1 MTEDGLNKSSIPNED
16 VDYDL
21 INDIDDYIFEHGVKV
36 NEKGERIMNTD
47 YIYPHNY
54 RILIKH
60 SLFKHDMSLL
70 KRLSK
75 LPVCGRSELLRMV
88 IEDIVAHNLKGKVL
102 VDLRGIEFLLKD
114 DLT

>member
-1 MTEDGLNKSSIPNED
+1 MTKDGLDKSNLPNED
-16 VDYDL
+16 DDRYL
-21 INDIDDYIFEHGVKV
+21 INDVDDYIYEYGVRV
-36 NEKGERIMNTD
+36 NEKGERIMNTEC
-47 YIYPHNY
+47 IYLHNY

-88 IEDIVAHNLKGKVL
+88 IEAIVSHNLKNKEL
-102 VDLRGIEFLLKD
+102 VDLTGIEFLLKD